1 MNSRELAIY
10 AAKFA
15 GIDIEKA
22 QKVITA
28 IPMAVVSVT
37 RRGGTVRLGSLGTFA
52 VGRRKKFTYKNIK
65 TGAIVTAPAKKV
77 LKFKI
82 ARAKKDII

>member
-28 IPMAVVSVT
+28 IAPAVVSIT
-37 RRGGTVRLGSLGTFA
+37 RKGGTVRLGSLGTF
-52 VGRRKKFTYKNIK
+52 VSGRRKKFTYKDIK
-65 TGAIVTAPAKKV
+65 TGAIKTSPAKKV

-82 ARAKKDII
+82 ARAKRDIV